1 MHRKIFKSG
10 FILVNIVVICCKDNK
25 KVKKYK
31 GKKAKNERIRQ
42 LLNKMENNHN
52 DLNNKEKRKTE

>member
-1 MHRKIFKSG
+1 
-10 FILVNIVVICCKDNK
+10 
-25 KVKKYK
+25 VKKNN

-42 LLNKMENNHN
+42 LLNKMKNNHK